1 METCVLITVK
11 MKRLTLSSIPS
22 NDKTR
27 PDSTDRLNYLQDQ
40 CSPQMTAKDLWLTYY
55 FTYQDINWGV
65 AGRNSSCYL
74 KKIINMTLCPIG
86 VTGSHHSE
94 QQEVDGDWCCVLLKD
109 DRDKDPD
116 PRCDAI
122 SWGRPLT
129 SDLQPEL
136 TEQWRMEKC
145 GAHSLAFFNYSA
157 DL

>member
-1 METCVLITVK
+1 
-11 MKRLTLSSIPS
+11 MKRRTLSSIPS

-27 PDSTDRLNYLQDQ
+27 ADSTDRLNYLQDQ
-40 CSPQMTAKDLWLTYY
+40 CSPQMAAKDLWVTYY
-55 FTYQDINWGV
+55 FTYWGRRV

-74 KKIINMTLCPIG
+74 KKIINVTLCPIG

-94 QQEVDGDWCCVLLKD
+94 QQEVDGDWCRVALKD

-116 PRCDAI
+116 PPCDAI

-129 SDLQPEL
+129 SDLRAEL

>member
-40 CSPQMTAKDLWLTYY
+40 CSPPMTPKDLWLTYY
-55 FTYQDINWGV
+55 FTYQDINWGRRV

-74 KKIINMTLCPIG
+74 KKIIKTTLCPIG

-94 QQEVDGDWCCVLLKD
+94 QQEVDGDWCCVPLKD

-116 PRCDAI
+116 PRYDAI

-129 SDLQPEL
+129 SNRSSEQNSDGWRSVEL
-136 TEQWRMEKC
+136 I
-145 GAHSLAFFNYSA
+145 H
-157 DL
+157 